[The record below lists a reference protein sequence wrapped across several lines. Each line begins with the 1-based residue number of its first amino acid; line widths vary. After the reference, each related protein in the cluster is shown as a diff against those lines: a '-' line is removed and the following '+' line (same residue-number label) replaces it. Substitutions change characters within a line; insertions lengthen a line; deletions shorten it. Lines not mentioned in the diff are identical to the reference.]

1 VSDEDPTRWSEPG
14 GGGPAE
20 VRALFQ
26 AGIGDVP
33 SDEQLASLAARLGP
47 VLDAP
52 GATGSSVATGTKV
65 GLVTLGAAGMGVLAW
80 VLASPRPAPSPA
92 PSATVV
98 ASRPAPSVE
107 PRPAEPAVAPPVA
120 ASPEPSGPASSRAE
134 VSPGAERPVVAPPVR
149 PAETE
154 AEFLERARGALGQ
167 SPSAALSLAN
177 QHRARYPSGVLAEER
192 EVIAIEAL
200 KRLGRSAEAERRI
213 EAFSRRYP
221 GSAYRKKLDS
231 GAGR

>member
-1 VSDEDPTRWSEPG
+1 VNDDEPVRWVEPG
-14 GGGPAE
+14 SGGPAE
-20 VRALFQ
+20 ARALFQ
-26 AGIGDVP
+26 AGIDDLP

-52 GATGSSVATGTKV
+52 GATGPSVATATKV
-65 GLVTLGAAGMGVLAW
+65 GLATLGAAGLGVLAW
-80 VLASPRPAPSPA
+80 ALASSHPAPLPAPSAAAVDLPRAPTAAVSSEGPRVPPRVPAVPEPSSPA
-92 PSATVV
+92 PSRGETPPT
-98 ASRPAPSVE
+98 SGRS
-107 PRPAEPAVAPPVA
+107 AVAP
-120 ASPEPSGPASSRAE
+120 AS
-134 VSPGAERPVVAPPVR
+134 R

-167 SPSAALSLAN
+167 NPSAALSLAN

-200 KRLGRSAEAERRI
+200 KRLGRNAEAERRI
-213 EAFSRRYP
+213 ETFSRRYP

-231 GAGR
+231 SGR